1 MKQLDDHPIGDMK
14 MTDHKIP
21 ECPAYEM
28 CRAKKASC
36 EICEGLPVDEWREH
50 VKRVMDKA

>member
-1 MKQLDDHPIGDMK
+1 MKQLDDDPIGDMK

-36 EICEGLPVDEWREH
+36 EICEELPVDKWREH
-50 VKRVMDKA
+50 VKRVMEKA